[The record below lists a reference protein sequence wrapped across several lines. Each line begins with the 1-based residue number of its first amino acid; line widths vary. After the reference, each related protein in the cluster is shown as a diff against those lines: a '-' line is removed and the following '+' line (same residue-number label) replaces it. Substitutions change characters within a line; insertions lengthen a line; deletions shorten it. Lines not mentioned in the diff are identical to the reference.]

1 MRIPT
6 RLLLAT
12 ALAALPAFAIV
23 TRPDRDDAE
32 YLELASRY
40 SSAVALGD
48 YGEGALIAP
57 RWVLTAASVARALGQ
72 ARGAARLRVGD
83 REHEV
88 QSVFAA
94 PEGDIAL
101 VLLREPVA
109 GIEPTPVYRESDE
122 QGKGVVIVG
131 HGATGRIGAEPIHR
145 DGRMRGAINTV
156 DRADARTLALG
167 IKKPDEASDMQGAA
181 GPGDEGAP
189 AFIEIKGRLFVAG
202 IAHGPRAGAIPK
214 PGDTDDYTRV
224 SAFAAWID
232 DTMFK
237 AAADEAAAAS
247 GQAPRSRSAVKR

>member
-1 MRIPT
+1 VRIPA

-40 SSAVALGD
+40 SSAVTLGD

-57 RWVLTAASVARALGQ
+57 RWVLTAASVARALGE
-72 ARGAARLRVGD
+72 ARGATHVRVGERD
-83 REHEV
+83 SEV
-88 QSVFAA
+88 QSVFVA
-94 PEGDIAL
+94 PEGEIAL

-109 GIEPTPVYRESDE
+109 GIEPTPIHRESDE

-145 DGRMRGAINTV
+145 DGRKRGAINTV
-156 DRADARTLALG
+156 DRVDPRTLALE
-167 IKKPDEASDMQGAA
+167 IKKPDDASDLQGAA

-189 AFIEIKGRLFVAG
+189 AFVEVKGRLSVAG
-202 IAHGPRAGAIPK
+202 IALGPRGAALPKAGDA
-214 PGDTDDYTRV
+214 DVYARV

-237 AAADEAAAAS
+237 AAAEEAAAS
-247 GQAPRSRSAVKR
+247 TQKPSVRR